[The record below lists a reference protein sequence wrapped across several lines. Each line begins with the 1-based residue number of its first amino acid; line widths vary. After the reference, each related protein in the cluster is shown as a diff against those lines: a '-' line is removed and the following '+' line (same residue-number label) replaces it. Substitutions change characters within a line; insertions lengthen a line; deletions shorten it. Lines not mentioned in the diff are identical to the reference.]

1 MFLTLLFGGVV
12 FWEVGEGIKT
22 GLLPNLELAGL
33 ARLAQLAA
41 PGVLVSALP
50 SAGVTGT
57 CCQAYLLVWV
67 LGLHT
72 QVLMLG

>member
-1 MFLTLLFGGVV
+1 MGV
-12 FWEVGEGIKT
+12 EKGTKT

-33 ARLAQLAA
+33 ARLTQLAA

-50 SAGVTGT
+50 SAGVAGT
-57 CCQAYLLVWV
+57 CCQAYLLLWV

-72 QVLMLG
+72 QVLMLGWQ